1 MITAERKPL
10 SEIKEMIAPYK
21 KILVAGCGS
30 CVAECASGGE
40 KEVGLLASALRMDAN
55 MEGRKIEVN
64 EITLDRQ
71 CVYEFI
77 DQLTGLVGRF
87 DAILSLGFGAGVQAL
102 ADVFAGVIILPA
114 LNTTFIGQTKEA
126 GLWIENCRACGDC
139 KLGYFAAVCPITRC
153 AKGLFN
159 GPCGGSKDGKCET
172 DPDAPCAWQL
182 IIERLDKA
190 GRLDLLQNVYPPADW
205 SRQQGKGPRKIHRE
219 DQSI

>member
-10 SEIKEMIAPYK
+10 EEIREMLAPYN

-40 KEVGLLASALRMDAN
+40 KEVGLLASALRMDAK
-55 MEGRKIEVN
+55 MSGKDLVID

-77 DQLTGLVGRF
+77 DELTGLVDRY
-87 DAILSLGFGAGVQAL
+87 DVVLSLGCGAGVQAV
-102 ADVFAGVIILPA
+102 AEVFPKVPIVPA

-126 GLWIENCRACGDC
+126 GLWIENCRGCGDC
-139 KLGYFAAVCPITRC
+139 KLGFFAAVCPVTRC

-159 GPCGGSKDGKCET
+159 GPCGGSQSGLCEV
-172 DPDAPCAWQL
+172 DPDVPCAWQL
-182 IIERLDKA
+182 IVTRLEDT
-190 GRLDLLQNVYPPADW
+190 GRLGLLRAVHPPADW
-205 SRQQGKGPRKIHRE
+205 SKQQGKGPRKIYRE
-219 DQSI
+219 DQRA